1 MGHPSYHLEVAAA
14 HCAFSQSTILLC
26 CRRRLQ
32 VLAKCVHTC
41 IGCVRGCVRALLH
54 VCACGGGS
62 CIRTCACFVFVC
74 SVCACL
80 KVYNHTMRTG
90 CIRAYVCVVCAFM
103 YTCVNCAS
111 GHVTGCSTSVVCS
124 ATRQRL
130 QCSLVNIITLQG
142 LH

>member
-1 MGHPSYHLEVAAA
+1 MH
-14 HCAFSQSTILLC
+14 
-26 CRRRLQ
+26 R
-32 VLAKCVHTC
+32 
-41 IGCVRGCVRALLH
+41 CVRGCVRALLH

-62 CIRTCACFVFVC
+62 YIRTSACFVFVC

-103 YTCVNCAS
+103 YACVNCAS
-111 GHVTGCSTSVVCS
+111 GHVTGCSVVCS

-130 QCSLVNIITLQG
+130 RCSLMNIIILQG
-142 LH
+142 LHSPHAVHMHCYCKRGHSECMDVKMSDLLATQACLYTYT